1 MGEERECLASFYEGK
16 RVLVAGGTGFVGT
29 PIVEELLKQGARVRV
44 PIHKRP
50 LNLHHE
56 RIETIRADLSK
67 AEDCQAVVEGVDY
80 VFHAAGAVGAAPVR
94 GNRLMAGI
102 TTNLVLNALMLQA
115 AWNAEV
121 KRYLLFSSS
130 TGYPVVDHPVKEED
144 MWTGPTY
151 EGYFGYGWM
160 RRYLEKLSEFVA
172 SQSKM
177 KIALVRPTAVYGRYD
192 NFDPAV
198 GHVIPALIRKAVE
211 KQDPFEVWGTGNEV
225 RDFLNSK
232 DLAHACLLLLEKY
245 AECDPVNIGCGKP
258 VTIREVMRIILKA
271 AGHENA
277 KVIFNS
283 SRPTAIPIRTVDTS
297 KAKRLLGFEPCMTLE
312 EGLTDTVKWYAE
324 LPEEQIRRSNRSVC

>member
-1 MGEERECLASFYEGK
+1 LN
-16 RVLVAGGTGFVGT
+16 
-29 PIVEELLKQGARVRV
+29 QGARVRV
-44 PIHKRP
+44 PIHHRP
-50 LNLHHE
+50 LNFHHE

-67 AEDCQAVVEGVDY
+67 PEDCRTVVEGVDF
-80 VFHAAGAVGAAPVR
+80 VFHAAGAVGSAAVR

-102 TTNLVLNALMLQA
+102 TGNLVLNALMLQA
-115 AWNAEV
+115 AWTADV

-130 TGYPVVDHPVKEED
+130 TGYPVADHPVKEEE
-144 MWTGPTY
+144 MWTGPPY

-172 SQSKM
+172 SQSAM

-192 NFDPAV
+192 NFDLAA

-211 KQDPFEVWGTGNEV
+211 KQNPFEVWGTGTEV

-232 DLAHACLLLLEKY
+232 DLANACLLLLEKH
-245 AECDPVNIGCGKP
+245 AQCDPVNIGYGKP
-258 VTIREVMRIILKA
+258 VTIKEVVRIILKT
-271 AGHENA
+271 AGYEDT

-297 KAKRLLGFEPCMTLE
+297 KAKRLLGFEPYMTLE
-312 EGLTDTVKWYAE
+312 EGLTDTVKWYAG
-324 LPEEQIRRSNRSVC
+324 L